1 MARPYMTRS
10 VDQLEQLLEV
20 ASDDP
25 AVLRLL
31 AEELTFR
38 KTARAKELESEVLHL
53 IADAEAMVSRVPNGL
68 GGRPAPEF
76 PKSPPVPELAQ
87 DPGHSVAQTGSD
99 TGQNFPN
106 RPVDILEAWSAL
118 EVLSPYLYRRP
129 VDLANGNSSNLI
141 SVASG
146 RLPWDAGSAKAKPNF
161 RVYFH
166 IVIGTIAAKP
176 AMDALVARFNDTR
189 IERPRADGDVVLAS
203 VLVDKDGVLAGDMPV
218 SLSAFGWGLPV
229 ALRGSLKDLA
239 AWTEEESRI
248 VIGLKKQLVPEGQ
261 DEQSTPVTWDRLQQ
275 AFAWIVSTLRLPSE
289 HVEGPRFAVA
299 AYMPFK
305 TRIVP
310 DGLLLNSFFLR
321 DIAKARALAVG
332 RKLPDALALFLGE
345 RSPETRRDVLHDAA
359 ALEASLAPRG
369 TPLGRWPTSPGH
381 ALALLQQSAV
391 NLAASMHGRSGV
403 LGVNGPPG
411 TGKSTLLRDVVAD
424 LMTRR
429 AHAMCAF
436 ADPAGAF
443 KVAWSKRARG
453 ETTEIH
459 ALDVSLRGF
468 EMVVV
473 SSNNKAV
480 ENVSA
485 ELPALGA
492 LPADSTLRYFAP
504 LAQDLLERDAWGL
517 VAAVLGNATNRARFR
532 KGFWADSPR
541 SFKRYLEH
549 VSGVAGS
556 SRHEGDLASLCDGP
570 ANVQEAQERW
580 KAARARFN
588 AVSRQAA
595 DRLAQLEQLRE
606 ALQALPA
613 LRASEAVA
621 ESAHAHALAAQVQA
635 EAVLQVRVRV
645 ARDADVVL
653 QSAAAAL
660 AEHDGRKPGWYA
672 LKRLLGSAS
681 AKAWVSGRAPL
692 AKAQA
697 DSQHLKDE
705 ADSAQA
711 QADRL
716 ASGAT
721 RDVRSAADVLE
732 RAQCARNAQEQRCS
746 TIRVGAGALVLDE
759 AFQAQAHDEKQL
771 AVAWLDREV
780 QQLRMQVFES
790 AVGVH
795 RAFIDA
801 AARPLLHNLN
811 ALVGGNFNIPPDRK
825 GVLADAWASLF
836 LVVPVVSTAF
846 ASVERM
852 LGQVP
857 PDTLGWLLVDEAG
870 QASPQSAV
878 GAIMRCRRAVVV
890 GDPQQVEPVV
900 TLPETLTAA
909 VLREFGV
916 DPDRFSAP
924 SASVQTLADDASD
937 HAATFATATGSRTVG
952 SPLLVHRRCAS
963 PMFDISNE
971 IAYSGLMVQAK
982 RPAPSAIRDICGP
995 SHWIDVRGQGRDK
1008 YSPEEGEQVMALLQ
1022 RLRDAGVAPD
1032 LYIVTPFVAVQD
1044 GLRQLVGRSGIL
1056 TGWVA
1061 DPSVWTWE
1069 RIGTVHTVQG
1079 REAEAVILVLGAPES
1094 SQHGAR
1100 LWAGL
1105 RPNLLNVAVT
1115 RAKEALY
1122 VIGNRSL
1129 WAGAGHFS
1137 TLHRFLS

>member
-1 MARPYMTRS
+1 MTRPYMTRS

-38 KTARAKELESEVLHL
+38 KTARAKELQSEVLRL
-53 IADAEAMVSRVPNGL
+53 MADVEALSRSPRGLGERPADAPPNV
-68 GGRPAPEF
+68 
-76 PKSPPVPELAQ
+76 PPVPEHAEAPSLSAAPIGDSVEQ
-87 DPGHSVAQTGSD
+87 D
-99 TGQNFPN
+99 FPD
-106 RPVDILEAWSAL
+106 RPVDVLEAWSAL

-129 VDLANGNSSNLI
+129 VDLANGNSSNLVTI
-141 SVASG
+141 AHG

-166 IVIGTIAAKP
+166 VVIGTIAAKH

-189 IERPRADGDVVLAS
+189 IEWPRVEGDIVLAS
-203 VLVDKDGVLAGDMPV
+203 VLVDKDGLLAGDTPV

-239 AWTEEESRI
+239 AWTDEETR
-248 VIGLKKQLVPEGQ
+248 VVMALKRQLIPEGQ
-261 DEQSTPVTWDRLQQ
+261 DEQSTPVTWERLQQ
-275 AFAWIVSTLRLPSE
+275 AFAWLVSALGLPSE
-289 HVEGPRFAVA
+289 HAEGPRFAVA
-299 AYMPFK
+299 VYMPFRS
-305 TRIVP
+305 RIVP

-321 DIAKARALAVG
+321 DLAKARALAVG
-332 RKLPDALALFLGE
+332 RKLPGALALFLGE
-345 RSPETRRDVLHDAA
+345 RSPETRRDVLHDVA

-369 TPLGRWPTSPGH
+369 VPLGRWPTSSGH
-381 ALALLQQSAV
+381 APALLQQSAV
-391 NLAASMHGRSGV
+391 NLAASMHGRSGM

-429 AHAMCAF
+429 AQAMCAF
-436 ADPAGAF
+436 ADPARAF
-443 KVAWSKRARG
+443 KVGWSRRARG
-453 ETTEIH
+453 ETIEIH
-459 ALDVSLRGF
+459 ALDASLRGF
-468 EMVVV
+468 EMVVA

-492 LPADSTLRYFAP
+492 LPAASTLRYFAP

-549 VSGVAGS
+549 VSGIASS
-556 SRHEGDLASLCDGP
+556 SRQEGDLASLCDGP
-570 ANVQEAQERW
+570 ANLQEAQERW
-580 KAARARFN
+580 KTARARFN
-588 AVSRQAA
+588 AVSRQVA
-595 DRLAQLEQLRE
+595 DRLAQLEQLRQALQVLPDLRAEE
-606 ALQALPA
+606 ALAEEVHEDALVA
-613 LRASEAVA
+613 RKQA
-621 ESAHAHALAAQVQA
+621 ESVLQAHVQA
-635 EAVLQVRVRV
+635 S
-645 ARDADVVL
+645 RDAAAVL
-653 QSAAAAL
+653 QSAAVAL
-660 AEHDGRKPGWYA
+660 AAHDHRKPRWYA
-672 LKRLLGSAS
+672 LKRVLGSAS
-681 AKAWVSGRAPL
+681 AKAWESDRTPL
-692 AKAQA
+692 AKAQV
-697 DSQHLKDE
+697 DSQYSNDE
-705 ADSAQA
+705 AEGAQA
-711 QADRL
+711 HADRL
-716 ASGAT
+716 AREAR
-721 RDVRSAADVLE
+721 RDVRSATEDLE
-732 RAQCARNAQEQRCS
+732 RARSARKAQEQHCR
-746 TIRVGAGALVLDE
+746 TIQVGAGALILDE
-759 AFQAQAHDEKQL
+759 AFQAQTHGEKQL
-771 AVAWLDREV
+771 AVAWLDRDV

-790 AVGVH
+790 AVAVH
-795 RAFIDA
+795 QAFIDS

-811 ALVGGNFNIPPDRK
+811 ALVGGNFHLPPDRK
-825 GVLADAWASLF
+825 EVLGDVWASLF
-836 LVVPVVSTAF
+836 LVIPVVSTAF

-900 TLPETLTAA
+900 TLPDTLTAA

-924 SASVQTLADDASD
+924 SASVQTLADDASE

-963 PMFDISNE
+963 PMFDISNA

-982 RPAPSAIRDICGP
+982 RPAPSAIRDVLGP

-1008 YSPEEGEQVMALLQ
+1008 YSTEEGEQVMALLR
-1022 RLRDAGVAPD
+1022 RLRDAGAPPD

-1044 GLRQLVGRSGIL
+1044 GLRKLVVRSGIL

-1061 DPSVWTWE
+1061 DSSAWTWE

-1079 REAEAVILVLGAPES
+1079 REAEAVIVVLGAPEPG
-1094 SQHGAR
+1094 QHGAR
-1100 LWAGL
+1100 LWAGM
-1105 RPNLLNVAVT
+1105 RANLLNVAVT

-1122 VIGNRSL
+1122 VIGNRQL

-1137 TLHRFLS
+1137 TLDRLLP

>member
-1 MARPYMTRS
+1 MTRPYLTRS
-10 VDQLEQLLEV
+10 VDQLEQLLEA
-20 ASDDP
+20 ASGDP

-38 KTARAKELESEVLHL
+38 KTARAKELENEVLRL
-53 IADAEAMVSRVPNGL
+53 MADAEATASRAPSDR
-68 GGRPAPEF
+68 GRRPAQEPPRAPPAPERARDLDPSAARF
-76 PKSPPVPELAQ
+76 GGAVGQ
-87 DPGHSVAQTGSD
+87 DFSNH
-99 TGQNFPN
+99 
-106 RPVDILEAWSAL
+106 PVDVLDAWSAL

-129 VDLANGNSSNLI
+129 VDLANGNSSNLVSI
-141 SVASG
+141 AHG

-166 IVIGTIAAKP
+166 VVIGTIAAKS

-189 IERPRADGDVVLAS
+189 IERPRVEGDVVLAS
-203 VLVDKDGVLAGDMPV
+203 VLVDKDGLLAGDMPV

-229 ALRGSLKDLA
+229 VLRGSLKDLA
-239 AWTEEESRI
+239 AWTDEETRL
-248 VIGLKKQLVPEGQ
+248 VTGLKRQLVPEEK
-261 DEQSTPVTWDRLQQ
+261 DEQSTPVTWECLQQ
-275 AFAWIVSTLRLPSE
+275 AYAWLVSTLRLSSE
-289 HVEGPRFAVA
+289 HTEGPRFAVA
-299 AYMPFK
+299 AYMPFRS
-305 TRIVP
+305 RIVP
-310 DGLLLNSFFLR
+310 DGLFMNSFFLR
-321 DIAKARALAVG
+321 DLAKARALAVD
-332 RKLPDALALFLGE
+332 RKLPGALALFLGE
-345 RSPETRRDVLHDAA
+345 RSPETRRDVLRDAA

-369 TPLGRWPTSPGH
+369 TPLGRWPTSAGH
-381 ALALLQQSAV
+381 APALLQQTAV
-391 NLAASMHGRSGV
+391 NLAASMHGRSTM

-429 AHAMCAF
+429 AQSMCAF
-436 ADPAGAF
+436 ADPARAF
-443 KVAWSKRARG
+443 KVAWSMRSRG

-459 ALDVSLRGF
+459 ALDASLRGF
-468 EMVVV
+468 EMVVA

-532 KGFWADSPR
+532 RGFWADSPL
-541 SFKRYLEH
+541 SFKRYLEQ

-556 SRHEGDLASLCDGP
+556 SRQEDDLASLCEGP
-570 ANVQEAQERW
+570 ANLQEAQERW
-580 KAARARFN
+580 KAARARFI
-588 AVSRQAA
+588 AVSSQVT

-606 ALQALPA
+606 ALRALPS
-613 LRASEAVA
+613 LRAAETTA
-621 ESAHAHALAAQVQA
+621 ESAHALALAAQEQA
-635 EAVLQVRVRV
+635 EVVLQMQVRA
-645 ARDADVVL
+645 ARDAAAAL
-653 QSAAAAL
+653 QSSAAAL
-660 AEHDGRKPGWYA
+660 AEHDSHKPNWYA
-672 LKRLLGSAS
+672 LKRLLRSAS
-681 AKAWVSGRAPL
+681 AKAWESGRAPL
-692 AKAQA
+692 ANAQVDA
-697 DSQHLKDE
+697 QNFKDE
-705 ADSAQA
+705 ADGAQA

-716 ASGAT
+716 AREA
-721 RDVRSAADVLE
+721 RRAALSTTEALE
-732 RAQCARNAQEQRCS
+732 RAVSARKAQEEIFR
-746 TIRVGAGALVLDE
+746 IIKVGTGAFVLDE
-759 AFQAQAHDEKQL
+759 AFQSQAHGEKQL
-771 AVAWLDREV
+771 AVAWLDREI

-811 ALVGGNFNIPPDRK
+811 ALVGGNFHIQPDRK
-825 GVLADAWASLF
+825 EILADVWASLF

-852 LGQVP
+852 LGQIP
-857 PDTLGWLLVDEAG
+857 PNTLGWLLVDEAG

-878 GAIMRCRRAVVV
+878 GAIMRFQRAVVV

-900 TLPETLTAA
+900 TLPDTLTAA
-909 VLREFGV
+909 VLREFDV
-916 DPDRFSAP
+916 DPERYSAP

-937 HAATFATATGSRTVG
+937 HATTFPTTTGSRTVG

-963 PMFDISNE
+963 PMFDISNA
-971 IAYSGLMVQAK
+971 IAYSGMMVQAK
-982 RPAPSAIRDICGP
+982 RSSPSAIRDTWGP
-995 SHWIDVRGQGRDK
+995 SHWIDVRGRGHDK
-1008 YSPEEGEQVMALLQ
+1008 YSPEEGEQVMVLLQ
-1022 RLRDAGVAPD
+1022 RLRDANVPPD

-1044 GLRQLVGRSGIL
+1044 GLRQLIGRSGIL
-1056 TGWVA
+1056 ANWVA
-1061 DPSVWTWE
+1061 DPSAWTWE

-1079 REAEAVILVLGAPES
+1079 REAEAVILVLGAPEPGHS
-1094 SQHGAR
+1094 GAR
-1100 LWAGL
+1100 LWAGM
-1105 RPNLLNVAVT
+1105 RSNLLNVAVT

-1129 WAGAGHFS
+1129 WEGAGHFS

>member
-1 MARPYMTRS
+1 MTRPYMTRS
-10 VDQLEQLLEV
+10 VDQLEQLLEA

-31 AEELTFR
+31 AEELKFR
-38 KTARAKELESEVLHL
+38 KTARAKELNSEVLRL
-53 IADAEAMVSRVPNGL
+53 MADAEAKVSCVPSGS
-68 GGRPAPEF
+68 GGRPAQVS
-76 PKSPPVPELAQ
+76 PKAPPVPECAKDPDHSAARTGGDAGQ
-87 DPGHSVAQTGSD
+87 D
-99 TGQNFPN
+99 FPN
-106 RPVDILEAWSAL
+106 RPVDVLEAWSAL
-118 EVLSPYLYRRP
+118 EVLSPYIYRRP
-129 VDLANGNSSNLI
+129 VDLANGNSSNLVSI
-141 SVASG
+141 TSG

-189 IERPRADGDVVLAS
+189 IERPRVEGDVVLAS

-239 AWTEEESRI
+239 VWTDEETRL
-248 VIGLKKQLVPEGQ
+248 VMGLKKQLVPEGL
-261 DEQSTPVTWDRLQQ
+261 DEQSTPVTWERLQQ

-289 HVEGPRFAVA
+289 HAEGPRFAVA

-305 TRIVP
+305 SRIVP

-321 DIAKARALAVG
+321 DLAKARALAVG
-332 RKLPDALALFLGE
+332 RKLPGALALFLGE

-369 TPLGRWPTSPGH
+369 APLGRWPTPPGH
-381 ALALLQQSAV
+381 APALLQQSAV
-391 NLAASMHGRSGV
+391 NLAASLHGRSGM

-429 AHAMCAF
+429 AQAMCAF
-436 ADPAGAF
+436 ADPARAF

-459 ALDVSLRGF
+459 ALDASLRGF
-468 EMVVV
+468 EMVVA

-492 LPADSTLRYFAP
+492 LPEDSTLRYFAP

-532 KGFWADSPR
+532 KGFWTDSPR

-556 SRHEGDLASLCDGP
+556 SRQEGDLASLCDGP
-570 ANVQEAQERW
+570 ANLQEAQERW

-613 LRASEAVA
+613 LRASETVA
-621 ESAHAHALAAQVQA
+621 ESAHAHALAAQEQA
-635 EAVLQVRVRV
+635 KAVLQVRVLA
-645 ARDADVVL
+645 ARDAAVVL
-653 QSAAAAL
+653 QSAVAAL
-660 AEHDGRKPGWYA
+660 AEHDGRKPSWYA
-672 LKRLLGSAS
+672 LKRMLGSAT
-681 AKAWVSGRAPL
+681 AKAWESGRAPL

-705 ADSAQA
+705 ADGAQTE
-711 QADRL
+711 ADRL
-716 ASGAT
+716 ARGAT
-721 RDVRSAADVLE
+721 RDARLAADVLE
-732 RAQCARNAQEQRCS
+732 RAQNARKAQEQLCR
-746 TIRVGAGALVLDE
+746 IIQVGAGALVLDD
-759 AFQAQAHDEKQL
+759 AFQAQAHGEKQL
-771 AVAWLDREV
+771 AVAWLDRDI

-811 ALVGGNFNIPPDRK
+811 ALVGGNFHIPLDRK
-825 GVLADAWASLF
+825 EVLADAWASLF
-836 LVVPVVSTAF
+836 MVVPVVSTAF

-900 TLPETLTAA
+900 TLPDTLTAA

-924 SASVQTLADDASD
+924 SASVQTLADNASD
-937 HAATFATATGSRTVG
+937 HAATFPTATGSRTVG
-952 SPLLVHRRCAS
+952 LPLLVHRRCAS
-963 PMFDISNE
+963 PMFDISNA

-982 RPAPSAIRDICGP
+982 LPAPSAIRDILGP
-995 SHWIDVRGQGRDK
+995 SQWINVRGQGRDK
-1008 YSPEEGEQVMALLQ
+1008 YSPEEGEQVMALLR
-1022 RLRDAGVAPD
+1022 RLHDTGVPPEM
-1032 LYIVTPFVAVQD
+1032 YIVTPFVAVQD
-1044 GLRQLVGRSGIL
+1044 GLRQLIGRSGIL

-1061 DPSVWTWE
+1061 DPSAWTRE

-1079 REAEAVILVLGAPES
+1079 REAEAVILVLGAPETG
-1094 SQHGAR
+1094 QHGAR
-1100 LWAGL
+1100 LWAGT
-1105 RPNLLNVAVT
+1105 RANILNVAVT
-1115 RAKEALY
+1115 RAKEAIY

-1129 WAGAGHFS
+1129 WGGAGHFS
-1137 TLHRFLS
+1137 TLDRFLH